1 MANTQN
7 SVHIEGNLVAEPELR
22 YTPTGR
28 AVANLTVA
36 HNTRVHIDGE
46 WRNGTTSFFD
56 VVAWQ
61 TLAEAAAD
69 ELGKGARVVVD
80 GRLVQRSWEDRTT
93 GKVRYKVEIVAD
105 SIAPS
110 LRFTKATS
118 SFDDPKPEAEVD
130 PKPEA
135 EVEYY

>member
-22 YTPTGR
+22 YTPAGR

-36 HNTRVHIDGE
+36 YNTRVNIDGE
-46 WRNGTTSFFD
+46 WRNGTTSYFD

-61 TLAEAAAD
+61 TLAESAAD

-110 LRFTKATS
+110 LRFTKAT
-118 SFDDPKPEAEVD
+118 KPEAEVD

-135 EVEYY
+135 EILYYY